1 MQPRTPFLDSGML
14 TNTAILDGLHN
25 PADERAWGLVVG
37 RYRPM
42 LLRFAIRMGLTRTDA
57 EDAAQMVLLELVR
70 SFRSGAYDRTKG
82 RLRQWLF
89 GIARNQVANCK
100 RRRPAEHTPGRDTR
114 TTAFFD
120 RLPGEDRTD
129 AGDTALI
136 DRCLETIRGEVS
148 AQTMDAFHL
157 FAVMGMPAREVASQ
171 LGMTENAVF
180 GAKRRVL
187 ERVRELMAQTTDA

>member
-1 MQPRTPFLDSGML
+1 MRQRNTILDSGML
-14 TNTAILDGLHN
+14 TNTAILNGLHE
-25 PADERAWGLVVG
+25 AGDDRAWGLVVG
-37 RYRPM
+37 RYRPL
-42 LLRFAIRMGLTRTDA
+42 LLRFAMRMGLTRTDA

-70 SFRSGAYDRTKG
+70 SLRSGAYDRSRG

-100 RRRPAEHTPGRDTR
+100 RRRPPEHTPGRDTR

-120 RLPGEDRTD
+120 RLPGEEAPGAR
-129 AGDTALI
+129 DTALI
-136 DRCLETIRGEVS
+136 DRCLETVRAEVS

-157 FAVMGMPAREVASQ
+157 FAVLGMPAREVAHQ
-171 LGMTENAVF
+171 LKMTENAVF

-187 ERVRELMAQTTDA
+187 ERVRELLARTSVV

>member
-1 MQPRTPFLDSGML
+1 MHRRPTFLDSSML
-14 TNTAILDGLHN
+14 TKTAVLDGLHD
-25 PADERAWGLVVG
+25 PGDERAWGLVVG

-42 LLRFAIRMGLTRTDA
+42 LLRFAMRMGLTRTDA

-70 SFRSGAYDRTKG
+70 SLRTGAYDRTKG
-82 RLRQWLF
+82 RLRQWIF

-120 RLPGEDRTD
+120 RFPGEDDPGAR
-129 AGDTALI
+129 DTAMI
-136 DRCLETIRGEVS
+136 DRCLETVRAEVS

-157 FAVMGMPAREVASQ
+157 FAVLGMPAREVAHQ
-171 LGMTENAVF
+171 LNMSENAVF

-187 ERVRELMAQTTDA
+187 ERVRELLARTSAV